1 MSFSSIAITESHM
14 SIPRRHQLRWHL
26 VLYFVALATIP
37 LLSAVSFALIQMR
50 TQSERQVIT
59 QLESVAELKQE
70 QINEWMESGALVIN
84 GFLID
89 TDTYTRMVDLGA
101 ASQIDMPLQTS
112 VNANLRALAALHT
125 EGRESHFRKFF
136 LYDLKGNI
144 RASSVESDIGKV
156 VVNQPY
162 FADSL
167 TSPYVQ
173 PPYYAVGDAALTMLM
188 TRPLHNQQGQTV
200 GVLAGAVNLT
210 ELGQIM
216 LERTGLGESGETYL
230 VSSESNYLVTPSRS
244 PDYPLNHAYHSLGID
259 RALKGEQGSGV
270 YADYRTPTAQVI
282 GTYRWIPALN
292 TALLAEI
299 DETEAQ
305 GLFARTATLSGA
317 LAGIAAVI
325 AVGLGLFVATR
336 VARPITALAQTAT
349 QITDGALDQR
359 VAVARRDEIGMLG
372 MAFNQMTT
380 RLQQTLEGLELRVAE
395 RTAELEQSNAEAQHA
410 LGELRES
417 IREREML
424 SATVRELASPVM
436 PVQEGI
442 LVMPLIGA
450 IDSERAALLMDS
462 LLRAIERHR
471 ARIVIMDVTGVPLVD
486 SQVAQTLMQ
495 AADAARLLGTKTIL
509 VGVRPELAQ
518 TIVGLGLDLRGL
530 VTCADL
536 QSGVGYALQQG

>member
-1 MSFSSIAITESHM
+1 
-14 SIPRRHQLRWHL
+14 
-26 VLYFVALATIP
+26 
-37 LLSAVSFALIQMR
+37 
-50 TQSERQVIT
+50 
-59 QLESVAELKQE
+59 
-70 QINEWMESGALVIN
+70 
-84 GFLID
+84 
-89 TDTYTRMVDLGA
+89 
-101 ASQIDMPLQTS
+101 
-112 VNANLRALAALHT
+112 
-125 EGRESHFRKFF
+125 
-136 LYDLKGNI
+136 
-144 RASSVESDIGKV
+144 
-156 VVNQPY
+156 
-162 FADSL
+162 
-167 TSPYVQ
+167 
-173 PPYYAVGDAALTMLM
+173 
-188 TRPLHNQQGQTV
+188 
-200 GVLAGAVNLT
+200 
-210 ELGQIM
+210 
-216 LERTGLGESGETYL
+216 
-230 VSSESNYLVTPSRS
+230 
-244 PDYPLNHAYHSLGID
+244 
-259 RALKGEQGSGV
+259 
-270 YADYRTPTAQVI
+270 
-282 GTYRWIPALN
+282 LN

-395 RTAELEQSNAEAQHA
+395 RTAELEQSNAEAQRA